1 MDSETF
7 KKIVVQNG
15 PALQVS
21 KKPKTLVEA
30 MISNFALANSDIN
43 WKFHNGLVFAW
54 LMGSTVASSRLNR
67 MSKNQRS
74 TVPFCEAW
82 GRVAKRDNGKIH
94 INERR
99 FNRWLSV
106 STNDL
111 EQFYQETLRAIDA
124 MVTYSAPFSVAS
136 LYDLA
141 QGLDNDFYYQNSEL
155 KQEAVK
161 RFRVSAAEQ
170 FLHGQNA

>member
-1 MDSETF
+1 MDSEEF

-15 PALQVS
+15 PVLQVS

-30 MISNFALANSDIN
+30 MTSNFALANSDIN
-43 WKFHNGLVFAW
+43 WKFHSGLVFAW
-54 LMGSTVASSRLNR
+54 LMGSTVAASRLNR
-67 MSKNQRS
+67 LNKNRRS

-82 GRVAKRDNGKIH
+82 GRVAKRENGKIH

-99 FNRWLSV
+99 FTSWLSV

-136 LYDLA
+136 LYELA
-141 QGLDNDFYYQNSEL
+141 QGLDNDIYYQNSEL
-155 KQEAVK
+155 KQEAAE
-161 RFRVSAAEQ
+161 RFRVIAAEQ
-170 FLHGQNA
+170 FLNGQSA